1 MTETGLNKKV
11 PQRQAVS
18 EPKPRP
24 EPKQLTIEPQVF
36 AHVVEA
42 MHTLAQQQPQIAADV
57 NAMRAQLYEYSVSLA
72 GLMEDIAA
80 IATAVGVRPGPM
92 VLRQQDYSDTTR
104 PAQQQGGQQF
114 NPPQGQQHASGR
126 PTREQLAQTLRA
138 IPGVNETDKLVG

>member
-1 MTETGLNKKV
+1 MTETGLGKK
-11 PQRQAVS
+11 QARPPSQAS
-18 EPKPRP
+18 EPRPRP

-92 VLRQQDYSDTTR
+92 VLRQQDA
-104 PAQQQGGQQF
+104 PAQQQF
-114 NPPQGQQHASGR
+114 APPQGQQHATGR